1 MNDYID
7 LHLVDNNMYGGK
19 DQIKNITLSNGGFP
33 PIYECNKVKQEEQPD
48 KKKREF
54 IQGETSI
61 SIHEILDSRRK
72 KPFFTVS
79 RQVKKK

>member
-1 MNDYID
+1 MDEYID
-7 LHLVDNNMYGGK
+7 LHMYGGK
-19 DQIKNITLSNGGFP
+19 DSKRIITLTNGGFP
-33 PIYECNKVKQEEQPD
+33 PIYECHKVTQEDQTS

-54 IQGETSI
+54 IQGKTSI

-79 RQVKKK
+79 RQTKK

>member
-1 MNDYID
+1 MNEYID
-7 LHLVDNNMYGGK
+7 LHVDKYNMYGGSDVK
-19 DQIKNITLSNGGFP
+19 KIISLSNGGFP
-33 PIYECNKVKQEEQPD
+33 PIYECQKTKEEEKKD

-54 IQGETSI
+54 IQGKTSI

-79 RQVKKK
+79 RQTKKK